1 MKSIKLVYLTNEQ
14 LERLVNYA
22 NEHQDVPS
30 ITIVSEFLEILFQDE
45 ENL

>member
-1 MKSIKLVYLTNEQ
+1 MKIKPLYLTNEQ

-30 ITIVSEFLEILFQDE
+30 RTIVSEFLRTIFDSE

>member
-1 MKSIKLVYLTNEQ
+1 MKIKPLYLTSEQ

-30 ITIVSEFLEILFQDE
+30 RTIVSEFLEIVFRDE